1 MAEKIINTRVQ
12 LKYDT
17 LTNWLASSVILKA
30 GEVAIATIATTNS
43 DSGLTPPAIG
53 IKVGDGNHTFA
64 DLNWIQAIAGDVPEW
79 AKQAAGTTVKNWIDA
94 AIGEIPA
101 APSGEGTTTFTSAKL
116 IKSVTQDKGGKI
128 TNVTYEDITIDA
140 VSGLT
145 TRLEG
150 IDTAIGTKLDANLA
164 STAATTANKLID
176 DAAAKSYADAA
187 QSKAETT
194 ASNALSAAKT
204 AILGEADYSG
214 TVKGAYAE
222 AKKANDA
229 IAALDVTDSG
239 TGVVTAIS
247 QTDGKIAYTK
257 SAIDTVVAFSD
268 GYNASSNKAATV
280 QTVTDAVNAA
290 KTELNKNLSQM
301 TGAMRFRGTVAAAPT
316 ADTAAPSGD
325 GLGAWRAGDVVL
337 FGTAE
342 YVVSSMSSDKK
353 PVWQLLGDE
362 GAYQTKLSFTGTP
375 ASDNK
380 VVTNDTLEAAKTNLT
395 TEIDKAKTAAATAQ
409 GAANAAQNT
418 ADSAVA
424 EAQKANNAIAALD
437 VADDTSAKGF
447 VSAVTQT
454 DGKIA
459 VTKKEIGFADIS
471 DVAFEGTEA
480 PSKTNKIIT
489 REALNT
495 EKTNIID
502 GISGSATATAVANNQ
517 VSVLTGVTLTAGKL
531 TRSSEYK
538 LAAVAATGKVADIDF
553 SDTVLVLNCGSSTV
567 NV

>member
-30 GEVAIATIATTNS
+30 GEVAIATIATTN
-43 DSGLTPPAIG
+43 DRSGLTPPAIG
-53 IKVGDGNHTFA
+53 IKVGDGTNTFA
-64 DLNWIQAIAGDVPEW
+64 DLNWIQAVAGDVPTW
-79 AKQAAGTTVKNWIDA
+79 AKEAAGATVKSWIDG
-94 AIGEIPA
+94 AIKDIPA

-145 TRLEG
+145 ARLEG

-164 STAATTANKLID
+164 STAATTTNKLID
-176 DAAAKSYADAA
+176 DAAAKGYADAA
-187 QSKAETT
+187 QTAAVNT
-194 ASNALSAAKT
+194 ASNALSDAKT
-204 AILGEADYSG
+204 AILGEADYQG

-229 IAALDVTDSG
+229 IAALDVNDSG

-280 QTVTDAVNAA
+280 KTVTDAVNAA
-290 KTELNKNLSQM
+290 KTELNNNLSQM
-301 TGAMRFRGTVAAAPT
+301 TGAMRFRGTVTAAPT

-342 YVVSSMSSDKK
+342 YVVSTMSSNK

-362 GAYQTKLSFTGTP
+362 GAYQTRLSFTGTP
-375 ASDNK
+375 SSENK
-380 VVTNDTLEAAKTNLT
+380 VVTNDTLETAKTNLT
-395 TEIDKAKTAAATAQ
+395 TAINEAKTAASNAKD
-409 GAANAAQNT
+409 AADAAQTT
-418 ADSAVA
+418 ANGAVA
-424 EAQKANNAIAALD
+424 DAKKANDAIAALD
-437 VADDTSAKGF
+437 VADDTSKKGF

-454 DGKIA
+454 NGKIA
-459 VTKKEIGFADIS
+459 VTKKEIGYADIS
-471 DVAFEGTEA
+471 DVAFDGT

-489 REALNT
+489 GTALDT
-495 EKTNIID
+495 VKTNIVD

>member
-30 GEVAIATIATTNS
+30 GEVAIATIATTNNN
-43 DSGLTPPAIG
+43 SGLTPPAIG
-53 IKVGDGNHTFA
+53 IKVGDGKNTFA
-64 DLNWIQAIAGDVPEW
+64 NLNWIQAVAGDVPTW
-79 AKQAAGTTVKNWIDA
+79 AKEAAGATVKSWIDD
-94 AIGEIPA
+94 AINDIPA

-145 TRLEG
+145 ARLEG

-164 STAATTANKLID
+164 SAAATITNKLID
-176 DAAAKSYADAA
+176 DAAAKGYADAA
-187 QSKAETT
+187 QSAAEST

-204 AILGEADYSG
+204 AILGEANYSG

-280 QTVTDAVNAA
+280 KTVTDAVNAA
-290 KTELNKNLSQM
+290 KTELNQNLSQM
-301 TGAMRFRGTVAAAPT
+301 TGAMRFRGTVTAAPT
-316 ADTAAPSGD
+316 ANTAAPED

-342 YVVSSMSSDKK
+342 YVVSTMSSNK

-375 ASDNK
+375 SSSNK
-380 VVTNDTLEAAKTNLT
+380 VVTNDTLETAKTNLT
-395 TEIDKAKTAAATAQ
+395 TAINEAKTAASNAHDAANDAQ
-409 GAANAAQNT
+409 GTAN
-418 ADSAVA
+418 SAVA

-437 VADDTSAKGF
+437 VADDTSKKGF

-471 DVAFEGTEA
+471 DVAFEGT

-489 REALNT
+489 GTALDAV
-495 EKTNIID
+495 KKNIVD

>member
-53 IKVGDGNHTFA
+53 IKVGDGNNTFA
-64 DLNWIQAIAGDVPEW
+64 NLNWIQAVAGDVPTW
-79 AKQAAGTTVKNWIDA
+79 AKEAAGATVKSWIDG
-94 AIGEIPA
+94 AISKIPA

-145 TRLEG
+145 ARLEG

-164 STAATTANKLID
+164 SAEASTTNKLID
-176 DAAAKSYADAA
+176 DAAAKDYADAA
-187 QSKAETT
+187 QTAAEAT

-204 AILGEADYSG
+204 AILGEANYSG

-247 QTDGKIAYTK
+247 QTNGKIAYTK

-280 QTVTDAVNAA
+280 QTVTDAVDAA
-290 KTELNKNLSQM
+290 KRELNGTLSQM

-342 YVVSSMSSDKK
+342 YVVSTMSSSDK

-380 VVTNDTLEAAKTNLT
+380 VVTEDTLNAAKGELT
-395 TEIDKAKTAAATAQ
+395 TAINEAKTAASNAKD
-409 GAANAAQNT
+409 AADAAQTT
-418 ADSAVA
+418 ANGAVA
-424 EAQKANNAIAALD
+424 DAKKANDAIAALD
-437 VADDTSAKGF
+437 VADDTSKKGF

-454 DGKIA
+454 NGKIA
-459 VTKKEIGFADIS
+459 VTKKEIGYADIS
-471 DVAFEGTEA
+471 DVAFDGT

-489 REALNT
+489 GTALDAA
-495 EKTNIID
+495 KTNIVD

-517 VSVLTGVTLTAGKL
+517 VSVLTGVTLAAGKL
-531 TRSSEYK
+531 TKASEYK

>member
-30 GEVAIATIATTNS
+30 GEVAIATIATTN
-43 DSGLTPPAIG
+43 DHSGLTPPAIG
-53 IKVGDGNHTFA
+53 IKVGDGKNTFA
-64 DLNWIQAIAGDVPEW
+64 NLNWIQAVAGDVPTW
-79 AKQAAGTTVKNWIDA
+79 AKEAAGTTVKNWIDT

-145 TRLEG
+145 ARLEG

-164 STAATTANKLID
+164 SADATITNKLID

-187 QSKAETT
+187 QSAAEST
-194 ASNALSAAKT
+194 ASKALSAAKT

-280 QTVTDAVNAA
+280 KTVTDAVDAA
-290 KTELNKNLSQM
+290 KTELNSTLSQM
-301 TGAMRFRGTVAAAPT
+301 TGAMRFRSTATAAPT
-316 ADTAAPSGD
+316 ANTAAPED

-342 YVVSSMSSDKK
+342 YVVSSMSSDK

-362 GAYQTKLSFTGTP
+362 GAYQTRLSFTGTP
-375 ASDNK
+375 SSENK
-380 VVTNDTLEAAKTNLT
+380 VVTNDTLETAKTNLT
-395 TEIDKAKTAAATAQ
+395 AAINEAKTAASNADDAAKAAQ
-409 GAANAAQNT
+409 GTAN
-418 ADSAVA
+418 SAVA

-437 VADDTSAKGF
+437 VADDTSKKGF

-471 DVAFEGTEA
+471 DVAFDGA
-480 PSKTNKIIT
+480 PSKTNKIVT
-489 REALNT
+489 RDVLDT
-495 EKTNIID
+495 VKTNIID
-502 GISGSATATAVANNQ
+502 GINGSATATAVANNQ
-517 VSVLTGVTLTAGKL
+517 VSVLTGVNLTAGKL
-531 TRSSEYK
+531 TRGSEYK

>member
-30 GEVAIATIATTNS
+30 GEVAIATIATANS

-53 IKVGDGNHTFA
+53 IKVGDGKNTFA
-64 DLNWIQAIAGDVPEW
+64 NLNWIQAVAGDVPTW
-79 AKQAAGTTVKNWIDA
+79 AKEAAGTTVKNWIDA

-164 STAATTANKLID
+164 SDAASTTNKLID
-176 DAAAKSYADAA
+176 DAAAKSYADTA
-187 QSKAETT
+187 QSNAETA
-194 ASNALSAAKT
+194 ASSALSAAKT
-204 AILGEADYSG
+204 AILGEANYSG

-229 IAALDVTDSG
+229 IAALDVNDSG

-280 QTVTDAVNAA
+280 KTVTDAVEAA
-290 KTELNKNLSQM
+290 KTELNSNLSQM
-301 TGAMRFRGTVAAAPT
+301 TGAMRFRGTVTAAPT
-316 ADTAAPSGD
+316 ANTAAPGD

-342 YVVSSMSSDKK
+342 YVVGSMSSDK

-362 GAYQTKLSFTGTP
+362 GAYQTRLSFTGTP
-375 ASDNK
+375 SSDNK
-380 VVTNDTLEAAKTNLT
+380 VVTENTLNDAKSELT
-395 TEIDKAKTAAATAQ
+395 TAITNANTAASNAQ
-409 GAANAAQNT
+409 DAADAAQAT
-418 ADSAVA
+418 ADSAA
-424 EAQKANNAIAALD
+424 SEAQKANNAITALD
-437 VADDTSAKGF
+437 VTDDTSAKGF

-471 DVAFEGTEA
+471 DVAFDGT

>member
-30 GEVAIATIATTNS
+30 GEVAIATIATADS
-43 DSGLTPPAIG
+43 KSGLTPPAIG
-53 IKVGDGNHTFA
+53 IKVGDGKNTFA
-64 DLNWIQAIAGDVPEW
+64 NLNWIQAIAGDVPEW
-79 AKQAAGTTVKNWIDA
+79 AKETAGATVKSWIDSA
-94 AIGEIPA
+94 VGTVA
-101 APSGEGTTTFTSAKL
+101 SGAGTTTFTSAKL
-116 IKSVTQDKGGKI
+116 IKSVTQDEGGKI

-150 IDTAIGTKLDANLA
+150 IDTAIGTKLNANLA
-164 STAATTANKLID
+164 SAEASTTNKLID

-187 QSKAETT
+187 QSAAEST
-194 ASNALSAAKT
+194 ASSALSAAKT
-204 AILGEADYSG
+204 AILGEANYSG

-280 QTVTDAVNAA
+280 KTVTDAVDAA
-290 KTELNKNLSQM
+290 KTELNSTLSQM

-342 YVVSSMSSDKK
+342 YVVSTMSSNK

-362 GAYQTKLSFTGTP
+362 GAYQTRLSFTGTP
-375 ASDNK
+375 SSENK
-380 VVTNDTLEAAKTNLT
+380 VVTNDTLETAKTNLT
-395 TEIDKAKTAAATAQ
+395 TAINEAKTAASNAKDAADAAQ
-409 GAANAAQNT
+409 GTAN
-418 ADSAVA
+418 SAVA

-437 VADDTSAKGF
+437 VADDTSKKGF

-471 DVAFEGTEA
+471 DVAFDGT

-489 REALNT
+489 GEKLDT
-495 EKTNIID
+495 VKTNIID

>member
-1 MAEKIINTRVQ
+1 MAEKVINTRVQ

-30 GEVAIATIATTNS
+30 GEVAIATIATANS

-53 IKVGDGNHTFA
+53 IKVGDGNNTFA
-64 DLNWIQAIAGDVPEW
+64 NLNWIQAVAGDVPTW
-79 AKQAAGTTVKNWIDA
+79 AKEAAGATVKNWIDK
-94 AIGEIPA
+94 AIEKIPA

-145 TRLEG
+145 ARLEG

-164 STAATTANKLID
+164 STAATTTNKLIY

-187 QSKAETT
+187 QSAAENT
-194 ASNALSAAKT
+194 ASSALSAAKT
-204 AILGEADYSG
+204 AILGEANYSG

-229 IAALDVTDSG
+229 IAALDVNDSG

-280 QTVTDAVNAA
+280 KTVTDAVDAA
-290 KTELNKNLSQM
+290 KTELNSNLSQM
-301 TGAMRFRGTVAAAPT
+301 TGAMRFRGTVTAAPT
-316 ADTAAPSGD
+316 ANTAAPKD

-342 YVVSSMSSDKK
+342 YVVSSMSSDK

-362 GAYQTKLSFTGTP
+362 GAYQTRLSFTGTP
-375 ASDNK
+375 SSENK
-380 VVTNDTLEAAKTNLT
+380 VVTNDTLETAKTNLT
-395 TEIDKAKTAAATAQ
+395 AEIEKAKTAASNANDAAKAAQ
-409 GAANAAQNT
+409 GT
-418 ADSAVA
+418 ADSAGA

-437 VADDTSAKGF
+437 VADDTSKKGF

-471 DVAFEGTEA
+471 DVAFEDT

-502 GISGSATATAVANNQ
+502 GISGSATATAIANNQ

>member
-43 DSGLTPPAIG
+43 NSGLTPPAIG
-53 IKVGDGNHTFA
+53 IKVGDGKNTFA
-64 DLNWIQAIAGDVPEW
+64 DLNWIQAVAGDVPTW
-79 AKQAAGTTVKNWIDA
+79 AKETAGATVKSWIDEA
-94 AIGEIPA
+94 VGTVA
-101 APSGEGTTTFTSAKL
+101 SGAGTTTFTSAKL
-116 IKSVTQDKGGKI
+116 IKSVTQDEGGKI

-145 TRLEG
+145 ARLEG

-164 STAATTANKLID
+164 SADATITNKLID
-176 DAAAKSYADAA
+176 DAAAKSYADGA
-187 QSKAETT
+187 QSAAETT

-204 AILGEADYSG
+204 AILGEANYSG

-257 SAIDTVVAFSD
+257 SAIDTVIAFNG
-268 GYNASSNKAATV
+268 GYNASSNQAATV
-280 QTVTDAVNAA
+280 KTVTDAVDAA
-290 KTELNKNLSQM
+290 KRELNSNLSQM
-301 TGAMRFRGTVAAAPT
+301 TGAMRFRSTVTAAPT
-316 ADTAAPSGD
+316 ANTAAPED

-342 YVVSSMSSDKK
+342 YVVSSMSSDK

-362 GAYQTKLSFTGTP
+362 GAYQTRLSFTGTP
-375 ASDNK
+375 SSENK
-380 VVTNDTLEAAKTNLT
+380 VVTNDTLETAKTNLT
-395 TEIDKAKTAAATAQ
+395 TAINEAKTAASNAQ
-409 GAANAAQNT
+409 DAADAAQDT

-437 VADDTSAKGF
+437 VADDTSKKGF

-471 DVAFEGTEA
+471 DVAFEGT

-489 REALNT
+489 NEALNT
-495 EKTNIID
+495 AKTNIID

>member
-30 GEVAIATIATTNS
+30 GEVAIATIANTN
-43 DSGLTPPAIG
+43 DHSGLTPPAIG
-53 IKVGDGNHTFA
+53 IKVGDGKNTFA
-64 DLNWIQAIAGDVPEW
+64 NLNWIQAIAGDVPEW
-79 AKQAAGTTVKNWIDA
+79 AKETAGATVKSWIDSA
-94 AIGEIPA
+94 VGTVA
-101 APSGEGTTTFTSAKL
+101 SGEGTTTFTSAKL
-116 IKSVTQDKGGKI
+116 IKSVTQDEGGKI

-145 TRLEG
+145 ARLEG
-150 IDTAIGTKLDANLA
+150 IDTAIDTKLDANLA
-164 STAATTANKLID
+164 STAATTTNKLID
-176 DAAAKSYADAA
+176 DAAAKDYADAA
-187 QSKAETT
+187 QSAAEST
-194 ASNALSAAKT
+194 ASSALSAAKT
-204 AILGEADYSG
+204 AILGEANYSG

-280 QTVTDAVNAA
+280 KTVTDAVDAA
-290 KTELNKNLSQM
+290 KTELNNNLSQM
-301 TGAMRFRGTVAAAPT
+301 TGAMRFRGTVTAAPT
-316 ADTAAPSGD
+316 ANTAAPED

-342 YVVSSMSSDKK
+342 YVVSTMSSNK

-362 GAYQTKLSFTGTP
+362 GAYQTRLSFTGTP
-375 ASDNK
+375 SSENK
-380 VVTNDTLEAAKTNLT
+380 VVTNDTLETAKTNLT
-395 TEIDKAKTAAATAQ
+395 TAINEAKTAAANAQDAADDAQ
-409 GAANAAQNT
+409 GTAN
-418 ADSAVA
+418 SAVA

-437 VADDTSAKGF
+437 VADDTSKKGF

-459 VTKKEIGFADIS
+459 VTKKEIGYADIS
-471 DVAFEGTEA
+471 DVAFDGT

-489 REALNT
+489 GTALDT
-495 EKTNIID
+495 VKTNIVD

-531 TRSSEYK
+531 TKASEYK

>member
-30 GEVAIATIATTNS
+30 GEVAIATIATSNS
-43 DSGLTPPAIG
+43 NSGLTPPAIG
-53 IKVGDGNHTFA
+53 IKVGDGKNTFA
-64 DLNWIQAIAGDVPEW
+64 NLNWIQAVAGDVPAW
-79 AKQAAGTTVKNWIDA
+79 AKEAAATTVKNWIDT

-145 TRLEG
+145 ARLEG

-164 STAATTANKLID
+164 SAAATTTNKLID
-176 DAAAKSYADAA
+176 DAAAKGYADAA
-187 QSKAETT
+187 QTAAVKT
-194 ASNALSAAKT
+194 ASDALSDAKT
-204 AILGEADYSG
+204 AILGEANYNG

-247 QTDGKIAYTK
+247 QTNGKIAYTK

-280 QTVTDAVNAA
+280 KTVTDAVDAA
-290 KTELNKNLSQM
+290 KTELNSTLSQM
-301 TGAMRFRGTVAAAPT
+301 TGAMRFRGTVTAAPT
-316 ADTAAPSGD
+316 ANTAAPSGD

-362 GAYQTKLSFTGTP
+362 GAYQTKLSFTEAP
-375 ASDNK
+375 SSENK
-380 VVTNDTLEAAKTNLT
+380 VVTENTLNTAKSELT
-395 TEIDKAKTAAATAQ
+395 TAINEAKAAATTAKDAADTAQ
-409 GAANAAQNT
+409 TTANG
-418 ADSAVA
+418 AVA
-424 EAQKANNAIAALD
+424 DAKKANDAIAALD
-437 VADDTSAKGF
+437 VADDTSKKGF

-454 DGKIA
+454 NGKIA
-459 VTKKEIGFADIS
+459 VTKKEIGYADIS
-471 DVAFEGTEA
+471 DVAFDGT

-489 REALNT
+489 GTALDT
-495 EKTNIID
+495 VKTNIVD

-517 VSVLTGVTLTAGKL
+517 VSVLTGVNLTAGKL
-531 TRSSEYK
+531 TKASEYK

>member
-30 GEVAIATIATTNS
+30 GEVAIATIATANS

-53 IKVGDGNHTFA
+53 IKVGDGNNTFA
-64 DLNWIQAIAGDVPEW
+64 NLNWIQAVAGDVPTW
-79 AKQAAGTTVKNWIDA
+79 AKEAAGTTVQNWIDT
-94 AIGEIPA
+94 AISKIPA

-164 STAATTANKLID
+164 SAAATTSNKLID

-187 QSKAETT
+187 QSAAEST
-194 ASNALSAAKT
+194 ASSALSAAKT

-239 TGVVTAIS
+239 TGVVTTIS

-257 SAIDTVVAFSD
+257 SPIDTVVAFSD

-280 QTVTDAVNAA
+280 KTVTDAVNAA
-290 KTELNKNLSQM
+290 KTELNSNLSQM

-342 YVVSSMSSDKK
+342 YVVSTMSSNK

-362 GAYQTKLSFTGTP
+362 GAYQTKLSFTEAP
-375 ASDNK
+375 SSENK
-380 VVTNDTLEAAKTNLT
+380 VVTNSTLETAKTNLT
-395 TEIDKAKTAAATAQ
+395 AEIDKAKTAATNAKDAADKAQ
-409 GAANAAQNT
+409 GTAN
-418 ADSAVA
+418 SAVA

-437 VADDTSAKGF
+437 VADDTSKKGF

-471 DVAFEGTEA
+471 DVAFDGT

-489 REALNT
+489 GEALNT
-495 EKTNIID
+495 VKANIID

>member
-30 GEVAIATIATTNS
+30 GEVAIATIATANS

-53 IKVGDGNHTFA
+53 IKVGDGNNTFA
-64 DLNWIQAIAGDVPEW
+64 NLNWIQAVAGDVPTW
-79 AKQAAGTTVKNWIDA
+79 AKEAAGATVKNWIDK
-94 AIGEIPA
+94 AIEKIPA

-145 TRLEG
+145 ARLEG
-150 IDTAIGTKLDANLA
+150 IDAAIGTKLDANLA
-164 STAATTANKLID
+164 STAATTTNKLID

-187 QSKAETT
+187 QSAAENT
-194 ASNALSAAKT
+194 ASSALSAAKT
-204 AILGEADYSG
+204 AILGEANYSG

-229 IAALDVTDSG
+229 IAALDVNDSG

-280 QTVTDAVNAA
+280 KTVTDAVDAA
-290 KTELNKNLSQM
+290 KTELNSNLSQM
-301 TGAMRFRGTVAAAPT
+301 TGAMRFRGTVTAAPT
-316 ADTAAPSGD
+316 ANTAAPKD

-342 YVVSSMSSDKK
+342 YVVSSMSSDK

-362 GAYQTKLSFTGTP
+362 GAYQTRLSFTGTP
-375 ASDNK
+375 SSENK
-380 VVTNDTLEAAKTNLT
+380 VVTNDTLETAKTNLT
-395 TEIDKAKTAAATAQ
+395 TAINEAKTAASNAKDAADAAQ
-409 GAANAAQNT
+409 GT
-418 ADSAVA
+418 ADSAGA

-437 VADDTSAKGF
+437 VADDTSKKGF

-471 DVAFEGTEA
+471 DVAFDVA

-489 REALNT
+489 TDALDT
-495 EKTNIID
+495 VKTNIID

>member
-1 MAEKIINTRVQ
+1 MAEKVINTRVQ

-30 GEVAIATIATTNS
+30 GEVAIATIATTN
-43 DSGLTPPAIG
+43 DHSGLTPPAIG
-53 IKVGDGNHTFA
+53 IKVGDGKNTFA
-64 DLNWIQAIAGDVPEW
+64 NLNWIQAVAGDVPTW
-79 AKQAAGTTVKNWIDA
+79 AKEADATTVKNWIDE
-94 AIGEIPA
+94 AIGTVA
-101 APSGEGTTTFTSAKL
+101 SGAGTTTFTSAKL
-116 IKSVTQDKGGKI
+116 IKSVTQDEGGKI

-145 TRLEG
+145 ARLEG

-164 STAATTANKLID
+164 STAATTTNKLID
-176 DAAAKSYADAA
+176 DAAAKGYADAA
-187 QSKAETT
+187 QSAAETT
-194 ASNALSAAKT
+194 ASKALSAAKT

-229 IAALDVTDSG
+229 IAALDVNDSG

-280 QTVTDAVNAA
+280 KTVTDAVEVA
-290 KTELNKNLSQM
+290 KTELNKNISQM
-301 TGAMRFRGTVAAAPT
+301 TGAMRFRRTVTAAPT
-316 ADTAAPSGD
+316 ANTAAPED

-342 YVVSSMSSDKK
+342 YVVSSMSSDK

-362 GAYQTKLSFTGTP
+362 GAYQTRLSFTGTP
-375 ASDNK
+375 SSENK
-380 VVTNDTLEAAKTNLT
+380 VVTNDTLETAKTNLT
-395 TEIDKAKTAAATAQ
+395 AEIDKAKTAASNAQDAADAAQ
-409 GAANAAQNT
+409 GTAN
-418 ADSAVA
+418 SAVA

-437 VADDTSAKGF
+437 VTDDTSAKGF

-471 DVAFEGTEA
+471 DVAFDVA

-489 REALNT
+489 TDGLDT
-495 EKTNIID
+495 VKTNIID
-502 GISGSATATAVANNQ
+502 GISGSATATAIANNQ

>member
-17 LTNWLASSVILKA
+17 LTNWLASGVILKA

-53 IKVGDGNHTFA
+53 IKVGDGNNTFA
-64 DLNWIQAIAGDVPEW
+64 NLNWIQAVAGDVPTW
-79 AKQAAGTTVKNWIDA
+79 AKEAAGTTVKNWIDE

-150 IDTAIGTKLDANLA
+150 IDTAIGTKLDASLA
-164 STAATTANKLID
+164 SADATITNKLID
-176 DAAAKSYADAA
+176 DAAAKGYADAA
-187 QSKAETT
+187 QAAAEST

-204 AILGEADYSG
+204 AILGEANYSG

-229 IAALDVTDSG
+229 IAALDVNDSG

-280 QTVTDAVNAA
+280 KTVTDAVNAA
-290 KTELNKNLSQM
+290 KTELNNNLSQM

-342 YVVSSMSSDKK
+342 YVVSTMSSNK

-362 GAYQTKLSFTGTP
+362 GAYQTRLSFTGTP
-375 ASDNK
+375 SSENK
-380 VVTNDTLEAAKTNLT
+380 VVTNDTLETAKTNLT
-395 TEIDKAKTAAATAQ
+395 TAINEAKTAASNAQ
-409 GAANAAQNT
+409 DAADAAQAT
-418 ADSAVA
+418 ADSAA
-424 EAQKANNAIAALD
+424 TEAQKANNAIAALD
-437 VADDTSAKGF
+437 VTDDTSAKGF

-471 DVAFEGTEA
+471 DVAFEGT

-489 REALNT
+489 NEALNT
-495 EKTNIID
+495 VKTNIID

>member
-53 IKVGDGNHTFA
+53 IKVGDGNNTFA
-64 DLNWIQAIAGDVPEW
+64 NLNWIQAVAGDVPTW
-79 AKQAAGTTVKNWIDA
+79 AKEAAGATVKNWIDK
-94 AIGEIPA
+94 AIEKIPA

-145 TRLEG
+145 ARLEG

-164 STAATTANKLID
+164 STAATTTNKLID
-176 DAAAKSYADAA
+176 DAAAKGYADAA
-187 QSKAETT
+187 QSAAVST
-194 ASNALSAAKT
+194 ASDALSTART
-204 AILGEADYSG
+204 AILGEANYSG

-257 SAIDTVVAFSD
+257 SAIDTVIAFD
-268 GYNASSNKAATV
+268 GDYNASSNKAATV
-280 QTVTDAVNAA
+280 KTVADAVDAA
-290 KTELNKNLSQM
+290 KNELNSNLSQM
-301 TGAMRFRGTVAAAPT
+301 TGAMRFRGTVTAAPT

-342 YVVSSMSSDKK
+342 YVVSTMSSNK

-362 GAYQTKLSFTGTP
+362 GAYQTRLSFTGTP
-375 ASDNK
+375 SSENK
-380 VVTNDTLEAAKTNLT
+380 VVTENTLNTTKGELT
-395 TEIDKAKTAAATAQ
+395 TAISNVNTAATNAQDAADDAQATA
-409 GAANAAQNT
+409 N
-418 ADSAVA
+418 SAVA

-437 VADDTSAKGF
+437 VTDDTSKKGF

-471 DVAFEGTEA
+471 DVAFDGT

-489 REALNT
+489 GEALNT
-495 EKTNIID
+495 VKANIID

>member
-30 GEVAIATIATTNS
+30 GEVAIATIATANS
-43 DSGLTPPAIG
+43 KSGLTPPAIG
-53 IKVGDGNHTFA
+53 IKVGDGKNTFA
-64 DLNWIQAIAGDVPEW
+64 NLNWIQAIAGDVPEW
-79 AKQAAGTTVKNWIDA
+79 AKETDAATVKSWIDD
-94 AIGEIPA
+94 AIGTA
-101 APSGEGTTTFTSAKL
+101 ASGAGTTTFTSAKL
-116 IKSVTQDKGGKI
+116 IKSVTQDEGGKI
-128 TNVTYEDITIDA
+128 TSVTYEDITIDA

-145 TRLEG
+145 ARLAG

-164 STAATTANKLID
+164 SAYATTANKLID
-176 DAAAKSYADAA
+176 DNAAKGYADAA
-187 QSKAETT
+187 QTAAVKT
-194 ASNALSAAKT
+194 ASDALSAAKT

-247 QTDGKIAYTK
+247 QTNGKIAYTK

-268 GYNASSNKAATV
+268 GYNASSNPAATV
-280 QTVTDAVNAA
+280 QTVSDAVDAA
-290 KTELNKNLSQM
+290 KRELNGTLSQM

-342 YVVSSMSSDKK
+342 YVVSSMSSEKK

-375 ASDNK
+375 SSENK
-380 VVTNDTLEAAKTNLT
+380 VVTNDTLETAKTNLT
-395 TEIDKAKTAAATAQ
+395 ADINEAKTAASNADDAAKAAQ
-409 GAANAAQNT
+409 GTAN
-418 ADSAVA
+418 SAVA
-424 EAQKANNAIAALD
+424 EAQKANDAIAAMD

-459 VTKKEIGFADIS
+459 VTKKEIGYADIS
-471 DVAFEGTEA
+471 DVAFEGEA

-489 REALNT
+489 RDALDT
-495 EKTNIID
+495 EKTNIVD

-531 TRSSEYK
+531 TKASEYK

>member
-30 GEVAIATIATTNS
+30 GEVAIATIATAN
-43 DSGLTPPAIG
+43 DHSGLTPPAIG
-53 IKVGDGNHTFA
+53 IKVGDGKNTFA
-64 DLNWIQAIAGDVPEW
+64 NLNWIQAIAGDVPTW
-79 AKQAAGTTVKNWIDA
+79 AKEADATTVKNLIDT

-101 APSGEGTTTFTSAKL
+101 APSGAGTTTFTSAKL
-116 IKSVTQDKGGKI
+116 IKSVTQDEGGKI

-145 TRLEG
+145 ARLEG

-164 STAATTANKLID
+164 SAAATTTNKLID
-176 DAAAKSYADAA
+176 DAAAKGYADTA
-187 QSKAETT
+187 QSNAEST

-204 AILGEADYSG
+204 AILGEANYSG

-229 IAALDVTDSG
+229 IAALDVNDSG

-280 QTVTDAVNAA
+280 KTVTDAVDAA
-290 KTELNKNLSQM
+290 KTELNSTLSQM

-316 ADTAAPSGD
+316 ADTPAPSVD
-325 GLGAWRAGDVVL
+325 KLGAWHAGDVVL

-342 YVVSSMSSDKK
+342 YVVSSMSSDK

-362 GAYQTKLSFTGTP
+362 GAYQTRLSFTGTP
-375 ASDNK
+375 SSENK
-380 VVTNDTLEAAKTNLT
+380 VVTENTLNDAKSELT
-395 TEIDKAKTAAATAQ
+395 TAITNANTAASNAQ
-409 GAANAAQNT
+409 DAADAAQDT
-418 ADSAVA
+418 ADTAVA
-424 EAQKANNAIAALD
+424 EAQKANNAIAALY

-471 DVAFEGTEA
+471 DVAFEGT

-489 REALNT
+489 GSALET
-495 EKTNIID
+495 VKTNIID

-517 VSVLTGVTLTAGKL
+517 VSVLTGVNLTAGKL
-531 TRSSEYK
+531 TKASEYK

>member
-53 IKVGDGNHTFA
+53 IKVGDGNNTFA
-64 DLNWIQAIAGDVPEW
+64 NLNWIQAVAGDVPTW
-79 AKQAAGTTVKNWIDA
+79 AKEAAGATVKNWIDK
-94 AIGEIPA
+94 AIEKIPA

-145 TRLEG
+145 ARLEG

-164 STAATTANKLID
+164 STAATTTNKLID
-176 DAAAKSYADAA
+176 DAAAKGYADAA
-187 QSKAETT
+187 QTAAEST

-204 AILGEADYSG
+204 AILGEANYSG

-257 SAIDTVVAFSD
+257 SAIDTIVAFKD
-268 GYNASSNKAATV
+268 GYNASSNQAATV
-280 QTVTDAVNAA
+280 KTVTDAVNAA
-290 KTELNKNLSQM
+290 KTELNSTLSQM
-301 TGAMRFRGTVAAAPT
+301 TGAMRFRGTVTAAPT
-316 ADTAAPSGD
+316 ANTAAPED

-342 YVVSSMSSDKK
+342 YVVSTMSSNK

-375 ASDNK
+375 SSSNK
-380 VVTNDTLEAAKTNLT
+380 VVTNDTLEDAKGELT
-395 TEIDKAKTAAATAQ
+395 TAINAANTAASNAKDAADAAQ
-409 GAANAAQNT
+409 GTAN
-418 ADSAVA
+418 SAVA

-437 VADDTSAKGF
+437 VADDTSKKGF

-471 DVAFEGTEA
+471 DVAFDGT

-489 REALNT
+489 GTALDAV
-495 EKTNIID
+495 KKNIVD
-502 GISGSATATAVANNQ
+502 GISGYATATDVANNQ
-517 VSVLTGVTLTAGKL
+517 GSVLTGVTLTAGKL
-531 TRSSEYK
+531 TKASEYK

>member
-30 GEVAIATIATTNS
+30 GEVAIATIANTN
-43 DSGLTPPAIG
+43 DHSGLTPPAIG
-53 IKVGDGNHTFA
+53 IKVGDGNNTFA
-64 DLNWIQAIAGDVPEW
+64 NLNWIQAVAGDVPTW
-79 AKQAAGTTVKNWIDA
+79 AKEALGGTVKSWIDSA
-94 AIGEIPA
+94 VGTVA
-101 APSGEGTTTFTSAKL
+101 SGAGTTTFTSAKL
-116 IKSVTQDKGGKI
+116 IKSVTQDEGGKI

-145 TRLEG
+145 ARLEG
-150 IDTAIGTKLDANLA
+150 IDTAIGTKLNANLA
-164 STAATTANKLID
+164 SADATITNKLID

-187 QSKAETT
+187 QSNAVST
-194 ASNALSAAKT
+194 ASDALSAAKT
-204 AILGEADYSG
+204 AILGEANYGG

-239 TGVVTAIS
+239 TGVVTTIS

-257 SAIDTVVAFSD
+257 SPIDTVVAFSD
-268 GYNASSNKAATV
+268 GYNASSNQAATV
-280 QTVTDAVNAA
+280 KTVTDAVDAA
-290 KTELNKNLSQM
+290 KRELNSSLSQM
-301 TGAMRFRGTVAAAPT
+301 TGAMRFRGTVTAAPT
-316 ADTAAPSGD
+316 ANTAAPKD

-342 YVVSSMSSDKK
+342 YVVSTMSSDK

-362 GAYQTKLSFTGTP
+362 GAYQTRLSFTGTP
-375 ASDNK
+375 SSDNK

-395 TEIDKAKTAAATAQ
+395 AEIDKAKTAASNAQ
-409 GAANAAQNT
+409 DAADAAQTT
-418 ADSAVA
+418 ADSAA
-424 EAQKANNAIAALD
+424 SEAQKANNAIAALD
-437 VADDTSAKGF
+437 VADDTSKKGF

-471 DVAFEGTEA
+471 DVAFDGT

-489 REALNT
+489 GEKLDT
-495 EKTNIID
+495 VKTNIID

>member
-30 GEVAIATIATTNS
+30 GEVAIATIASTNS
-43 DSGLTPPAIG
+43 NSGLTPPAIG

-64 DLNWIQAIAGDVPEW
+64 DLNWIQAVAGDVPTW
-79 AKQAAGTTVKNWIDA
+79 AKQAEGNIVKGWIDE
-94 AIGEIPA
+94 AIGTVA
-101 APSGEGTTTFTSAKL
+101 SGAGTTTFTSAKL
-116 IKSVTQDKGGKI
+116 IKSVTQDEGGKI

-164 STAATTANKLID
+164 SAAATTDNKLID

-187 QSKAETT
+187 QAAAQKT
-194 ASNALSAAKT
+194 ASDALSAAKT
-204 AILGEADYSG
+204 EILGEANYNG

-257 SAIDTVVAFSD
+257 SAIDAVVAFSD

-280 QTVTDAVNAA
+280 KTVTDAVDAA
-290 KTELNKNLSQM
+290 KTELNNNLSQM
-301 TGAMRFRGTVAAAPT
+301 TGAMRFRGTVTAAPT
-316 ADTAAPSGD
+316 ANTAAPED

-342 YVVSSMSSDKK
+342 YVVSTMSSNK

-362 GAYQTKLSFTGTP
+362 GAYQTRLSFTGTP
-375 ASDNK
+375 SSENK
-380 VVTNDTLEAAKTNLT
+380 VVTNDTLETAKTNLT
-395 TEIDKAKTAAATAQ
+395 TAINEAKTAASNAKDAADAAQ
-409 GAANAAQNT
+409 GTAN
-418 ADSAVA
+418 SAVA

-437 VADDTSAKGF
+437 VADDTSKKGF
-447 VSAVTQT
+447 VSAVTQA

-471 DVAFEGTEA
+471 DVAFDGT

-489 REALNT
+489 GEALNT
-495 EKTNIID
+495 VKANIID

>member
-30 GEVAIATIATTNS
+30 GEVAIATIANTN
-43 DSGLTPPAIG
+43 DHSGLTPPAIG

-64 DLNWIQAIAGDVPEW
+64 DLNWIQAVAGDVPTW
-79 AKQAAGTTVKNWIDA
+79 AKEASGAIVKSWIDG
-94 AIGEIPA
+94 AIKDIPA

-164 STAATTANKLID
+164 SAAATTANKLID
-176 DAAAKSYADAA
+176 DAAAKDYADAA
-187 QSKAETT
+187 QLAAEST

-204 AILGEADYSG
+204 AILGEANYKG

-280 QTVTDAVNAA
+280 KTVTDAVNTA
-290 KTELNKNLSQM
+290 KTELNSTLSQM
-301 TGAMRFRGTVAAAPT
+301 TGAMRFRGTVTAAPT

-342 YVVSSMSSDKK
+342 YVVSSMSSNK

-362 GAYQTKLSFTGTP
+362 GAYQTKLSFTGAAP
-375 ASDNK
+375 SSENK
-380 VVTNDTLEAAKTNLT
+380 VVTNDTLETAKTNLT
-395 TEIDKAKTAAATAQ
+395 TAINEAKTAATNAKDAADKAQ
-409 GAANAAQNT
+409 GTAN
-418 ADSAVA
+418 SAVA
-424 EAQKANNAIAALD
+424 EAKKANDAIAAMD

-471 DVAFEGTEA
+471 DVAFDGT

-489 REALNT
+489 GEKLDT
-495 EKTNIID
+495 VKTNIID

>member
-30 GEVAIATIATTNS
+30 GEVAIATIATTN
-43 DSGLTPPAIG
+43 DHSGLTPPAIG
-53 IKVGDGNHTFA
+53 IKVGDGNNTFA
-64 DLNWIQAIAGDVPEW
+64 DLNWIQAVAGDVPTW
-79 AKQAAGTTVKNWIDA
+79 AKEAAGGTVKSWIDH
-94 AIGEIPA
+94 AISEIPA

-145 TRLEG
+145 ARLEG

-164 STAATTANKLID
+164 STAATTTNKLID
-176 DAAAKSYADAA
+176 DAAAKGYADTA
-187 QSKAETT
+187 QSAAEST

-204 AILGEADYSG
+204 AILGEANYSG

-229 IAALDVTDSG
+229 IAALDVNDSG

-280 QTVTDAVNAA
+280 KTVTDAVDAA
-290 KTELNKNLSQM
+290 KTELNQNLSKM

-342 YVVSSMSSDKK
+342 YVVSSMSSDK

-362 GAYQTKLSFTGTP
+362 GAYQTRLSFTGNP
-375 ASDNK
+375 SSSNK
-380 VVTNDTLEAAKTNLT
+380 VVTENTLNDAKSELTTAITNANNAASNANDAAK
-395 TEIDKAKTAAATAQ
+395 AAQ
-409 GAANAAQNT
+409 GT
-418 ADSAVA
+418 ADSAGA

-437 VADDTSAKGF
+437 VADDTSKKGF

-471 DVAFEGTEA
+471 DVAFDVA

-489 REALNT
+489 TDGLDT
-495 EKTNIID
+495 VKTNIID
-502 GISGSATATAVANNQ
+502 GISGSATATAIANNQ

>member
-53 IKVGDGNHTFA
+53 IKVGDGNNTFA
-64 DLNWIQAIAGDVPEW
+64 NLNWIQAVAGDVPTW
-79 AKQAAGTTVKNWIDA
+79 AKEAAGATVKSWIDH
-94 AIGEIPA
+94 AISEIPA

-145 TRLEG
+145 ARLEG

-164 STAATTANKLID
+164 STAATTTNKLID
-176 DAAAKSYADAA
+176 DAAAKSYADGA
-187 QSKAETT
+187 QSAAETT

-204 AILGEADYSG
+204 AILGEANYSG

-280 QTVTDAVNAA
+280 KTVTDAVDAA
-290 KTELNKNLSQM
+290 KTELNNNLSQM
-301 TGAMRFRGTVAAAPT
+301 TGAMRFRGTVTAAPT
-316 ADTAAPSGD
+316 ANTAAPED

-342 YVVSSMSSDKK
+342 YVVSSISSSNK

-375 ASDNK
+375 SSSNK
-380 VVTNDTLEAAKTNLT
+380 VVTNDTLETAKTNLT
-395 TEIDKAKTAAATAQ
+395 NTINNVNTAASNAQDAADNAQ
-409 GAANAAQNT
+409 GT

-437 VADDTSAKGF
+437 VADDTSKKGF

-471 DVAFEGTEA
+471 DVAFDGT

-489 REALNT
+489 TEVLNT
-495 EKTNIID
+495 TKTNIID

-517 VSVLTGVTLTAGKL
+517 VSVLTGVNLTAGKL
-531 TRSSEYK
+531 TRGSEYK

>member
-30 GEVAIATIATTNS
+30 GEVAIATIATANS

-53 IKVGDGNHTFA
+53 IKVGDGNNTFA
-64 DLNWIQAIAGDVPEW
+64 NLNWIQAVAGDVPTW
-79 AKQAAGTTVKNWIDA
+79 AKEAAGTTVQNWIDT
-94 AIGEIPA
+94 AISKIPA

-164 STAATTANKLID
+164 SAAATTSNKLID

-187 QSKAETT
+187 QSAAEST
-194 ASNALSAAKT
+194 ASSALSAAKT

-239 TGVVTAIS
+239 TGVVTTIS

-257 SAIDTVVAFSD
+257 SPIDTVVAFSD

-280 QTVTDAVNAA
+280 KTVTDAVNAA
-290 KTELNKNLSQM
+290 KTELNSNLSQM

-342 YVVSSMSSDKK
+342 YVVSTMSSNK

-362 GAYQTKLSFTGTP
+362 GAYQTKLSFTEAP
-375 ASDNK
+375 SSENK
-380 VVTNDTLEAAKTNLT
+380 VVTNSTLETAKTNLT
-395 TEIDKAKTAAATAQ
+395 AEIDKAKTAATNAKDAADKAQ
-409 GAANAAQNT
+409 GTAN
-418 ADSAVA
+418 SAVA

-437 VADDTSAKGF
+437 VADDTSKKGF

-471 DVAFEGTEA
+471 DVAFDGT

-489 REALNT
+489 GEKLDT
-495 EKTNIID
+495 VKTNIID

>member
-30 GEVAIATIATTNS
+30 GEVAIATIATANNN
-43 DSGLTPPAIG
+43 SGLTPPAIG
-53 IKVGDGNHTFA
+53 IKVGDGNNTFA
-64 DLNWIQAIAGDVPEW
+64 NLNWIQAVAGDVPTW
-79 AKQAAGTTVKNWIDA
+79 AKEAAGTTVQNWIDT
-94 AIGEIPA
+94 AISKIPA

-145 TRLEG
+145 ARLEG

-164 STAATTANKLID
+164 SSAATTSNKLID

-187 QSKAETT
+187 QSAAESA
-194 ASNALSAAKT
+194 ASSALSAAKT

-247 QTDGKIAYTK
+247 QTNGKIAYTK
-257 SAIDTVVAFSD
+257 SAIDTVVAFKD
-268 GYNASSNKAATV
+268 GYNASSNQAATV
-280 QTVTDAVNAA
+280 KTVTDAVDAA
-290 KTELNKNLSQM
+290 KRELNSNLSQM
-301 TGAMRFRGTVAAAPT
+301 TGAMRFRGTVTAAPT
-316 ADTAAPSGD
+316 ANTAAPED

-342 YVVSSMSSDKK
+342 YVVSSMSSNK
-353 PVWQLLGDE
+353 PAWQLLGDE

-375 ASDNK
+375 SSDNK
-380 VVTNDTLEAAKTNLT
+380 VVTENTLNGAKSELT
-395 TEIDKAKTAAATAQ
+395 TAINGAKTAADNAQDAADNAQ
-409 GAANAAQNT
+409 GTANSAA
-418 ADSAVA
+418 A

-437 VADDTSAKGF
+437 VADDTSKKGF
-447 VSAVTQT
+447 VSAVTQAN
-454 DGKIA
+454 GKIA
-459 VTKKEIGFADIS
+459 VTKKEIGYADIS
-471 DVAFEGTEA
+471 DVAFDGT

-489 REALNT
+489 GTALDT
-495 EKTNIID
+495 VKTNIVD

-531 TRSSEYK
+531 TKASEYK

>member
-1 MAEKIINTRVQ
+1 MAEKVINTRVQ

-30 GEVAIATIATTNS
+30 GEVAIATIATANS

-53 IKVGDGNHTFA
+53 IKVGDGNNTFA
-64 DLNWIQAIAGDVPEW
+64 NLNWIQAVAGDVPTW
-79 AKQAAGTTVKNWIDA
+79 AKEAAGATVKNWIDK
-94 AIGEIPA
+94 AIEKIPA

-145 TRLEG
+145 ARLEG

-164 STAATTANKLID
+164 STAATTTNKLIY
-176 DAAAKSYADAA
+176 DAAAKGYADTA
-187 QSKAETT
+187 QSAAEST

-204 AILGEADYSG
+204 AILGEANYSG

-229 IAALDVTDSG
+229 IAALDVNDSG

-280 QTVTDAVNAA
+280 KTVTDAVDAA
-290 KTELNKNLSQM
+290 KTELNSNLSQM
-301 TGAMRFRGTVAAAPT
+301 TGAMRFRGTVTAAPT
-316 ADTAAPSGD
+316 ANTAAPKD

-342 YVVSSMSSDKK
+342 YVVSSMSSDK

-362 GAYQTKLSFTGTP
+362 GAYQTRLSFTGTP
-375 ASDNK
+375 SSENK
-380 VVTNDTLEAAKTNLT
+380 VVTNDTLETAKTNLT
-395 TEIDKAKTAAATAQ
+395 AEIEKAKTAASNANDAAKAAQ
-409 GAANAAQNT
+409 GT
-418 ADSAVA
+418 ADSAGA

-437 VADDTSAKGF
+437 VADDTSKKGF

-471 DVAFEGTEA
+471 DVAFDVA

-489 REALNT
+489 TDGLDT
-495 EKTNIID
+495 VKTNIID
-502 GISGSATATAVANNQ
+502 GISGSATATAIANNQ

>member
-30 GEVAIATIATTNS
+30 GEVAIATIATANS

-53 IKVGDGNHTFA
+53 IKVGDGKNTFA
-64 DLNWIQAIAGDVPEW
+64 NLNWIQAVAGDVPTW
-79 AKQAAGTTVKNWIDA
+79 AKEAAGTTVKNWIDA

-164 STAATTANKLID
+164 SADASTTNKLID
-176 DAAAKSYADAA
+176 DAAAKDYADAA
-187 QSKAETT
+187 QAAAEST

-204 AILGEADYSG
+204 AILGEANYSG

-229 IAALDVTDSG
+229 IAALDVNDSG

-280 QTVTDAVNAA
+280 KTVTDAVNAA
-290 KTELNKNLSQM
+290 KTELNNNLSQM
-301 TGAMRFRGTVAAAPT
+301 TGAMRFRGTVTAAPT
-316 ADTAAPSGD
+316 ANTAAPED

-342 YVVSSMSSDKK
+342 YVVSTMSSNK

-362 GAYQTKLSFTGTP
+362 GAYQTRLSFTGTP
-375 ASDNK
+375 SSENK
-380 VVTNDTLEAAKTNLT
+380 VVTNDTLETAKTNLT
-395 TEIDKAKTAAATAQ
+395 TAINEAKTAASNAKDAADAAQ
-409 GAANAAQNT
+409 GTAN
-418 ADSAVA
+418 SAVA

-437 VADDTSAKGF
+437 VTDDTSKKGF

-471 DVAFEGTEA
+471 DVAFDGT

-489 REALNT
+489 GEALNT
-495 EKTNIID
+495 VKANIID

>member
-30 GEVAIATIATTNS
+30 GEVAIATIATAN
-43 DSGLTPPAIG
+43 DHSGLTPPAIG
-53 IKVGDGNHTFA
+53 IKVGDGNNTFA
-64 DLNWIQAIAGDVPEW
+64 DLNWIQAVAGDVPTW
-79 AKQAAGTTVKNWIDA
+79 AKEAAGATVKSWIDH
-94 AIGEIPA
+94 AISEIPA

-145 TRLEG
+145 ARLEG

-164 STAATTANKLID
+164 STAATTTNKLID
-176 DAAAKSYADAA
+176 DAAAKGYADTA
-187 QSKAETT
+187 QSAAEST

-204 AILGEADYSG
+204 AILGEANYSG

-229 IAALDVTDSG
+229 IAALDVNDSG

-280 QTVTDAVNAA
+280 KTVTDAVDAA
-290 KTELNKNLSQM
+290 KTELNQNLSKM

-342 YVVSSMSSDKK
+342 YVVSSMSSNK

-362 GAYQTKLSFTGTP
+362 GAYQTRLSFTGTP
-375 ASDNK
+375 SSENK
-380 VVTNDTLEAAKTNLT
+380 VVTNDTLETAKTNLT
-395 TEIDKAKTAAATAQ
+395 AEIEKAKTAASNANDAAKAAQ
-409 GAANAAQNT
+409 GT
-418 ADSAVA
+418 ADSAGA

-437 VADDTSAKGF
+437 VADDTSKKGF

-471 DVAFEGTEA
+471 DVAFDVA

-489 REALNT
+489 TDGLDT
-495 EKTNIID
+495 VKTNIID
-502 GISGSATATAVANNQ
+502 GISGSATATAIANNQ

>member
-1 MAEKIINTRVQ
+1 MAEKIINTRIQ

-43 DSGLTPPAIG
+43 NSGLTPPAIG
-53 IKVGDGNHTFA
+53 IKVGDGKNTFA
-64 DLNWIQAIAGDVPEW
+64 DLNWIQAVAGDVPTW
-79 AKQAAGTTVKNWIDA
+79 AKETAGATVKSWIDEA
-94 AIGEIPA
+94 VGAVA
-101 APSGEGTTTFTSAKL
+101 SGAGTTTFTSAKL
-116 IKSVTQDKGGKI
+116 IKSVTQDEGGKI

-145 TRLEG
+145 ARLEG

-164 STAATTANKLID
+164 SAAATTTNKLID
-176 DAAAKSYADAA
+176 DAAAKGYADAA
-187 QSKAETT
+187 QSNAETA

-204 AILGEADYSG
+204 AILGEANYSG

-229 IAALDVTDSG
+229 IAALDVADSG

-257 SAIDTVVAFSD
+257 SAIDTVVAFNGD
-268 GYNASSNKAATV
+268 YNASSNKAATV
-280 QTVTDAVNAA
+280 KTVTDAVDEA
-290 KTELNKNLSQM
+290 KRELNSNLSQM
-301 TGAMRFRGTVAAAPT
+301 TGAMRFRGTVTAAPT
-316 ADTAAPSGD
+316 ANTAAPED

-342 YVVSSMSSDKK
+342 YVVSTMSSNK

-362 GAYQTKLSFTGTP
+362 GAYQTRLSFTGTP
-375 ASDNK
+375 SSDNK
-380 VVTNDTLEAAKTNLT
+380 VVTNDTLETAKTNLT
-395 TEIDKAKTAAATAQ
+395 TAINEAKTAASNAQ
-409 GAANAAQNT
+409 DA

-437 VADDTSAKGF
+437 VADDTSKKGF

-471 DVAFEGTEA
+471 DVAFEGT

-489 REALNT
+489 NEALNT
-495 EKTNIID
+495 AKTNIID

-531 TRSSEYK
+531 TKASEYK

>member
-30 GEVAIATIATTNS
+30 GEVAIATIATT
-43 DSGLTPPAIG
+43 DSVSSLTPPAIG

-64 DLNWIQAIAGDVPEW
+64 DLNWIQAVAGDVPTW
-79 AKQAAGTTVKNWIDA
+79 AKEAAATTVHNWIDSA
-94 AIGEIPA
+94 VGTVA
-101 APSGEGTTTFTSAKL
+101 SGEGTTTFTSAKL

-145 TRLEG
+145 ARLEG

-164 STAATTANKLID
+164 SAAATTDNKLID

-187 QSKAETT
+187 QAAAEKT
-194 ASNALSAAKT
+194 ASDALSAAKT
-204 AILGEADYSG
+204 EILGEANYNG

-280 QTVTDAVNAA
+280 KTVTDAVNTA
-290 KTELNKNLSQM
+290 KDELNRNLSQM
-301 TGAMRFRGTVAAAPT
+301 TGAMRFRGTVTAAPT
-316 ADTAAPSGD
+316 ANTAAPED

-342 YVVSSMSSDKK
+342 YVVSTMSSDK

-380 VVTNDTLEAAKTNLT
+380 VVTNDTLEDAKTNLT
-395 TEIDKAKTAAATAQ
+395 TAINEAKTAATNAKDAADKAQ
-409 GAANAAQNT
+409 GTAN
-418 ADSAVA
+418 SAVA
-424 EAQKANNAIAALD
+424 EAKKANDAIAAMD

-471 DVAFEGTEA
+471 DVAFDGT

-489 REALNT
+489 G
-495 EKTNIID
+495 EKLDTVKKNIVD

>member
-30 GEVAIATIATTNS
+30 GEVAIATIATTNNN
-43 DSGLTPPAIG
+43 SGLTPPAIG
-53 IKVGDGNHTFA
+53 IKVGDGKNTFA
-64 DLNWIQAIAGDVPEW
+64 NLNWIQAVAGDVPTW
-79 AKQAAGTTVKNWIDA
+79 AKEAAGATVKSWIDG
-94 AIGEIPA
+94 AINDIPA

-145 TRLEG
+145 ARLEG

-164 STAATTANKLID
+164 SAAATTSNKLID
-176 DAAAKSYADAA
+176 DAAAKGYADAA
-187 QSKAETT
+187 QSAAEST
-194 ASNALSAAKT
+194 ASSALSAAKT
-204 AILGEADYSG
+204 AILGEANYSG

-280 QTVTDAVNAA
+280 KTVTDAVDAA
-290 KTELNKNLSQM
+290 KTELNQNLSQM
-301 TGAMRFRGTVAAAPT
+301 TSAMRFRGTVTAAPT
-316 ADTAAPSGD
+316 ANTAAPED

-342 YVVSSMSSDKK
+342 YVVSTMSSNK

-375 ASDNK
+375 SSSNK
-380 VVTNDTLEAAKTNLT
+380 VVTNDTLETAKTNLT
-395 TEIDKAKTAAATAQ
+395 TAINEAKAAASNADDAAKAAQ
-409 GAANAAQNT
+409 GTAN
-418 ADSAVA
+418 SAVA
-424 EAQKANNAIAALD
+424 DAKKANDAIAALD
-437 VADDTSAKGF
+437 VADDTSKKGF

-454 DGKIA
+454 NGKIA
-459 VTKKEIGFADIS
+459 VTKKEIGYADIS
-471 DVAFEGTEA
+471 DVAFDGT

-489 REALNT
+489 GTTLDT
-495 EKTNIID
+495 VKTNIVD

-531 TRSSEYK
+531 TKASEYK

>member
-1 MAEKIINTRVQ
+1 MAEKVINTRVQ

-30 GEVAIATIATTNS
+30 GEVAIATIATTN
-43 DSGLTPPAIG
+43 DHSGLTPPAIG
-53 IKVGDGNHTFA
+53 IKVGDGNNTFA
-64 DLNWIQAIAGDVPEW
+64 DLNWIQAVAGDVPTW
-79 AKQAAGTTVKNWIDA
+79 AKEAAGGTVKSWIDH
-94 AIGEIPA
+94 AISEIPA

-145 TRLEG
+145 ARLEG

-164 STAATTANKLID
+164 STAATTTNKLID
-176 DAAAKSYADAA
+176 DAAAKGYADAA
-187 QSKAETT
+187 QSAAEST

-204 AILGEADYSG
+204 AILGEANYSG

-229 IAALDVTDSG
+229 IAALDVNDSG

-280 QTVTDAVNAA
+280 KTVTDAVDAA
-290 KTELNKNLSQM
+290 KTELNQNLSKM

-342 YVVSSMSSDKK
+342 YVVSSMSSNK

-362 GAYQTKLSFTGTP
+362 GAYQTRLSFTGTP
-375 ASDNK
+375 SSENK
-380 VVTNDTLEAAKTNLT
+380 VVTNDTLETAKTNLT
-395 TEIDKAKTAAATAQ
+395 AEIEKAKTAASNANDAAKAAQ
-409 GAANAAQNT
+409 GT
-418 ADSAVA
+418 ADSAGA

-437 VADDTSAKGF
+437 VADDTSKKGF

-471 DVAFEGTEA
+471 DVAFDVA

-489 REALNT
+489 TDGLDT
-495 EKTNIID
+495 VKTNIID
-502 GISGSATATAVANNQ
+502 GISGSATATAIANNQ

>member
-53 IKVGDGNHTFA
+53 IKVGDGKNTFA
-64 DLNWIQAIAGDVPEW
+64 NLNWIQAVAGDVPTW
-79 AKQAAGTTVKNWIDA
+79 AKEAAGATVKSWIDG
-94 AIGEIPA
+94 AIGAIPA
-101 APSGEGTTTFTSAKL
+101 APSGAGTTTFTSAKL
-116 IKSVTQDKGGKI
+116 IKSVTQDEGGKI

-164 STAATTANKLID
+164 SANASTTNKLID
-176 DAAAKSYADAA
+176 DNAAKGYADAA
-187 QSKAETT
+187 QTAAVST
-194 ASNALSAAKT
+194 ASNALSEAKT
-204 AILGEADYSG
+204 AILGEANYGG

-280 QTVTDAVNAA
+280 QTVTDAVDAA
-290 KTELNKNLSQM
+290 KRELNSNLSQM
-301 TGAMRFRGTVAAAPT
+301 TGAMRFRGTVTAAPT
-316 ADTAAPSGD
+316 ANTAAPED

-342 YVVSSMSSDKK
+342 YVVSTMSSNK

-362 GAYQTKLSFTGTP
+362 GAYQTRLSFTGTP
-375 ASDNK
+375 SSENK
-380 VVTNDTLEAAKTNLT
+380 VVTNDTLETAKTNLT
-395 TEIDKAKTAAATAQ
+395 TAINEAKTAASNANDAAKAAQ
-409 GAANAAQNT
+409 GTAN
-418 ADSAVA
+418 SAVA

-437 VADDTSAKGF
+437 VADDTSKKGF

-471 DVAFEGTEA
+471 DVAFDGT

-489 REALNT
+489 GEKLDT
-495 EKTNIID
+495 VKTNIID